1 VAPVGKSSLNF
12 EFRRKTMA
20 LALAVIDVQAG
31 GTQTTTYIAVTPSAN
46 YVVGGDT
53 ADLTKATN
61 PNFIAHPIPSRVPI
75 IPPGIY
81 LEEMGGVY
89 TGVITSAT
97 LAGLKIKFYT
107 GGGAEFAAAT
117 YASQAV
123 TLANFNGVGGMQL
136 VISITW
142 KTGT

>member
-1 VAPVGKSSLNF
+1 MSLV
-12 EFRRKTMA
+12 
-20 LALAVIDVQAG
+20 LSVIDVQSG
-31 GTQTTTYIAVTPSAN
+31 GSQNTTYLGVLPSVN
-46 YVVGGDT
+46 YTVGGDI
-53 ADLTKATN
+53 ADFTKALN
-61 PNFIAHPIPSRVPI
+61 PNFIAHPLPSRIPL

-89 TGVITSAT
+89 TGIITAAT
-97 LAGLKIKFYT
+97 LSTFKIKFYT
-107 GGGAEFAAAT
+107 GGGAEFAAAA
-117 YASQAV
+117 YSGQGI